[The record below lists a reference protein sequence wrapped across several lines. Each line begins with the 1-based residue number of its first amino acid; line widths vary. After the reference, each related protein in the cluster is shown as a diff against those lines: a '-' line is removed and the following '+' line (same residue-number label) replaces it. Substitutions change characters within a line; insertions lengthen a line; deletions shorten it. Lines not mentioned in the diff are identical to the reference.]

1 YKLLDAFVTAHAPG
15 IVLFAGL
22 PVYLSR
28 GKFREPDIL
37 YMRAKHAHRI
47 KEYWEGA
54 DLVMEVVS
62 PSKPD
67 HDRKTKRA
75 EYAQARIPEY
85 WIVDVPAGH
94 ILVLTLK
101 GRSYRVHGKFGPGTH
116 AASALLPGFTV
127 DVDQVL
133 ALAKE

>member
-1 YKLLDAFVTAHAPG
+1 
-15 IVLFAGL
+15 
-22 PVYLSR
+22 
-28 GKFREPDIL
+28 
-37 YMRAKHAHRI
+37 MRAEHAHRI

-62 PSKPD
+62 PTKPN

-85 WIVDVPAGH
+85 WTVDVPAGH
-94 ILVLTLK
+94 ILVLSLK
-101 GRSYRVHGKFGPGTH
+101 GRSYRVHGKFGPGTQ

-127 DVDQVL
+127 DVDQLL
-133 ALAKE
+133 ALAKA